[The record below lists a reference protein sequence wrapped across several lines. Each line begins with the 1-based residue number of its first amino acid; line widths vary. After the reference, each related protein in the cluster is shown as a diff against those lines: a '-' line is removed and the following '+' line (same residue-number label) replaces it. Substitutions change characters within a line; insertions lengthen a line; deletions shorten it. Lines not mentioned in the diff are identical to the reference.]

1 MTSPE
6 SPPNSAEAAAAVL
19 YGLPADDFIARRDQL
34 VKQVRADGD
43 RGLADAIK
51 ALRKP
56 TVVAASLNQ
65 ALRGDPE
72 LVEELLEA
80 VAQLRRTQEAALSG
94 RTGATDGAESFAA
107 RLADYRSAVDAVVA
121 LAPSHPVEVRAA
133 VEAAAIGGL
142 DDELEAAVF
151 AVAPQPEGGFGPFV
165 IAAGRDDDR
174 GAGRA
179 GPARGRSASTVH
191 PDSDRSAGEATGKK
205 KPSAA
210 QRKLAERA
218 RKAAEKAL
226 ADSEAQHRAAEE
238 TAAEARQAVE
248 ALDERL
254 RQLSDELEDARHAR
268 DDAIARRAATEAA
281 LSTAEDRRHQAQL
294 ALEHLNT
301 DNAVE

>member
-6 SPPNSAEAAAAVL
+6 SPPTSAEAAASVL
-19 YGLPADDFIARRDQL
+19 YGLPADDFVARRDQL
-34 VKQVRADGD
+34 VKQIRADGD
-43 RGLADAIK
+43 RSLADAIK

-56 TVVAASLNQ
+56 TVVAASLNH
-65 ALRGDPE
+65 ALRGDPT
-72 LVEELLEA
+72 LVERLLEA
-80 VAQLRRTQEAALSG
+80 VAQLRRIQEAALSG
-94 RTGATDGAESFAA
+94 ETGATDAGSFAA

-121 LAPSHPVEVRAA
+121 VAPSHPVEVRAA

-151 AVAPQPEGGFGPFV
+151 AVAPQPDGGFGPFV
-165 IAAGRDDDR
+165 IAGRREDDR

-179 GPARGRSASTVH
+179 GPERGRSATTIH

-210 QRKLAERA
+210 QRRLAERA

-226 ADSEAQHRAAEE
+226 ADSEAEHRAAEE

-254 RQLSDELEDARHAR
+254 RQLSEELEDARRAR
-268 DDAIARRAATEAA
+268 DDAIAHRAAADAA
-281 LSTAEDRRHQAQL
+281 RSTAEDRRHQARL
-294 ALEHLNT
+294 ALEHLNA

>member
-6 SPPNSAEAAAAVL
+6 SPPTSAEAAASIL
-19 YGLPADDFIARRDQL
+19 YGLPAEDFVARRDQL
-34 VKQVRADGD
+34 VKQIRADGD

-65 ALRGDPE
+65 ALRGDPG
-72 LVEELLEA
+72 LVEKLLEA

-94 RTGATDGAESFAA
+94 ETGATDETGSFAA

-151 AVAPQPEGGFGPFV
+151 AVAPRPVGGFGPFV
-165 IAAGRDDDR
+165 IATGREGDR

-179 GPARGRSASTVH
+179 GPERGRSKTTIH
-191 PDSDRSAGEATGKK
+191 PDSDRSADEATGK

-210 QRKLAERA
+210 QRRLAERA
-218 RKAAEKAL
+218 RKAAEKTL
-226 ADSEAQHRAAEE
+226 AEAEAEHRAAEE

-254 RQLSDELEDARHAR
+254 RQLNEELEGARHAR
-268 DDAIARRAATEAA
+268 DDAIARRAAADAT
-281 LSTAEDRRHQAQL
+281 LSTAEDRRHQARL
-294 ALEHLNT
+294 ALEHLSA